1 MPQIQAFKEISL
13 IKEPLLL
20 IVADKKKFVE
30 TPDIIDTI
38 NNIPVRKL
46 QDLEKFSK
54 ESVLIVKTK
63 KGNVV
68 ILSQEVENE
77 KDTSPPKAAG
87 GTISLQQLKKL
98 IKNSKK

>member
-38 NNIPVRKL
+38 NGIPVRKL

-68 ILSQEVENE
+68 ILSQEVEND
-77 KDTSPPKAAG
+77 KDTSQPKAAG

-98 IKNSKK
+98 IKNSKN

>member
-38 NNIPVRKL
+38 NGIPVRKL

-77 KDTSPPKAAG
+77 KDTSPPKAVG

-98 IKNSKK
+98 IKNSKN